1 VAYTDVHLERLRQI
15 AELQGRGIK
24 LDAIRDMLHARSV
37 GKAPVVALLGPEFVS
52 ERWLTEASA
61 TFTAV
66 ELAEFLGEQNLG
78 LVSDLEQH
86 RYLRR
91 VESAD
96 GPLWQADDL
105 PLLRGALQL
114 AEIGADV
121 ALSAASRDML
131 RRRTRRMAEDFL
143 RLWAAE
149 SGGQYEGEASTEELL
164 LNLARLRAV
173 AWQSAAHVMAQE
185 IDRVVHRA
193 DEILGVHRA

>member
-1 VAYTDVHLERLRQI
+1 MAYTDVHLERLRQI

-114 AEIGADV
+114 AGIGAD
-121 ALSAASRDML
+121 SRDML